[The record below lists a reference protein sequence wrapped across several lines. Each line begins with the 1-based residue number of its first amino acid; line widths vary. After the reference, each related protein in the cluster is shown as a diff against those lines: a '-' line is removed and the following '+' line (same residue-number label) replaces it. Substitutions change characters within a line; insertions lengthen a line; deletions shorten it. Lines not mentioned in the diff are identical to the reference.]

1 MTMDVVLEAPAG
13 GAIDRTKLQA
23 LVGWTHAALPNG
35 IDLRVQCAPSSRAL
49 ENEEIEV
56 QHLLM
61 TRNQALLLARYLL
74 EITNQTLPPRRRR
87 PFFGRFW
94 GMGR

>member
-1 MTMDVVLEAPAG
+1 MMDGVLEAQSDR
-13 GAIDRTKLQA
+13 AIEGNRLQA

-49 ENEEIEV
+49 QNEEIEV

-74 EITNQTLPPRRRR
+74 EITGQTLPPRRRR
-87 PFFGRFW
+87 PLFGRFW

>member
-1 MTMDVVLEAPAG
+1 MMNGVLEAPRG
-13 GAIDRTKLQA
+13 GMIEDVRMQA

-56 QHLLM
+56 QHLVM

-74 EITNQTLPPRRRR
+74 EITGQTLPPRKRR
-87 PFFGRFW
+87 PLFGRFW
-94 GMGR
+94 GLGR